1 MTSVKTIV
9 DNTISILKADATLVA
24 VKNSWH
30 KGQPPESRINRY
42 PYGWVEWL
50 GGIVATDTP
59 VIEDVKD
66 NLLIVIVD
74 MKAAEDKAEDSVM
87 DYAEKIK
94 AVIYA
99 DRTLNDTVKKTFLR
113 RREKQKLLHEDYSIA
128 AVGLTFELKHIDD
141 LS

>member
-9 DNTISILKADATLVA
+9 ANTIAILKAAASLAA

-30 KGQPPESRINRY
+30 LGQPPESRINRY

-50 GGIVATDTP
+50 GGVVATDTP
-59 VIEDVKD
+59 VLEAVTD

-94 AVIYA
+94 TVIYA
-99 DRTLNDTVKKTFLR
+99 DRTLNDAVKKTFLR
-113 RREKQKLLHEDYSIA
+113 RRDKQKLLHEEYSIA
-128 AVGLTFELKHIDD
+128 AVGLTFEVRHIDD

>member
-9 DNTISILKADATLVA
+9 DNTITILKAADSL
-24 VKNSWH
+24 KNVRKWH
-30 KGQPPESRINRY
+30 LGQPPEGRVIGY

-66 NLLIVIVD
+66 TLLIVIVD
-74 MKAAEDKAEDSVM
+74 MNAAEDKAEDSVM

-94 AVIYA
+94 NVIYA
-99 DRTLNDTVKKTFLR
+99 DRTLNDAVKKTFLR
-113 RREKQKLLHEDYSIA
+113 RRDKQKLLHEDYSVA
-128 AVGLTFELKHIDD
+128 AVGLTFELKHIDT